1 MDIMLKQIKN
11 ERGQA
16 IIEFALILPF
26 FIFML
31 YAFVYLAMFFH
42 DYLTLT
48 DMTRDIARRQSVGI
62 SLDLIKRDYTGRV
75 FLTDFYVFDPNTG
88 IQITTVPEDNTNTS
102 AGSAVEVTLK
112 ATLQAQEGSY
122 WKKVLPATIS
132 SSLVMHKEG

>member
-1 MDIMLKQIKN
+1 MRTGNKN

-16 IIEFALILPF
+16 IIEFAIIIPF

-31 YAFVYLAMFFH
+31 YAFAYLAMFFH

-48 DMTRDIARRQSVGI
+48 EMTRDIARRQSVGI
-62 SLDLIKRDYTGRV
+62 SIDTIRAHYATQV

-88 IQITTVPEDNTNTS
+88 IQITTAAEDPKDAS
-102 AGSAVEVTLK
+102 AGSAIKVILN
-112 ATLQAQEGSY
+112 ATLQVSDGSY
-122 WKKVLPATIS
+122 WKEVLPATIS

>member
-1 MDIMLKQIKN
+1 MLKQIKKN
-11 ERGQA
+11 RGQA
-16 IIEFALILPF
+16 IIEFAIILPL

-31 YAFVYLAMFFH
+31 CAFAYLAMFFH

-48 DMTRDIARRQSVGI
+48 EMTRDIARRQAVGI
-62 SLDLIKRDYTGRV
+62 SIDTIKKNYTAQV

-88 IQITTVPEDNTNTS
+88 IQITTVPEDTTDTS
-102 AGSAVEVTLK
+102 TGSAVEVTLK

-122 WKKVLPATIS
+122 WKKVLPAAIS